1 MLLQAVKVEEGI
13 GRRRIRLR
21 SNFNIVFVNVDI
33 KSCMKFK
40 QIIGIG
46 EWKLGILQK
55 IDMNN
60 EEDIMMIV
68 IFTPTVVIVTTAT
81 LGTIIRQIKKY
92 AIL

>member
-1 MLLQAVKVEEGI
+1 
-13 GRRRIRLR
+13 
-21 SNFNIVFVNVDI
+21 
-33 KSCMKFK
+33 MKFK